1 MRQSL
6 LFLSLILLGTIAT
19 NAQTNTQKVTE
30 LFQGVINFEDANI
43 NEERPIPSLNL
54 LAAKQAD
61 TMLVLTKNN
70 INSVMAYAKKY
81 QSCIISVDRHTIVL
95 VKSWSNC
102 SKSGSW
108 NYCMPYG
115 IGYIQRGELTRMED
129 YIKNIIG
136 TPDTQRRTVFLFKKK

>member
-1 MRQSL
+1 MKRT
-6 LFLSLILLGTIAT
+6 LFILSVIFLVTLTT
-19 NAQTNTQKVTE
+19 QAQTNTQKVTE
-30 LFQGVINFEDANI
+30 LLQSVIDFEGADI
-43 NEERPIPSLNL
+43 NDERPIPSLNL

-61 TMLVLTKNN
+61 TMLVLTKDN
-70 INSVMAYAKKY
+70 ISSVMAYAKKY
-81 QSCIISVDRHTIVL
+81 QTCIISVDRHTMVL
-95 VKSWSNC
+95 VESWSNC

-115 IGYIQRGELTRMED
+115 TGYVQKGELIKMED

>member
-1 MRQSL
+1 MKYIKFIF
-6 LFLSLILLGTIAT
+6 LFSLIGIVDTF
-19 NAQTNTQKVTE
+19 AQTNTQKLTE
-30 LFQGVINFEDANI
+30 LFKGVINFDGAHI
-43 NEERPIPSLNL
+43 NDDRPIPNINL

-61 TMLVLTKNN
+61 TMFILKKDNMAK
-70 INSVMAYAKKY
+70 VMGEAKKY
-81 QSCIISVDRHTIVL
+81 QSCVISVERHTVVL

-115 IGYIQRGELTRMED
+115 IGYIQHEGLTKKED

-136 TPDTQRRTVFLFKKK
+136 TPDFQRRTVFLFKKK